1 MNQLPTTYA
10 CTLLLLLLLLLQ
22 GTLSLGVV
30 SGQLPPR
37 PSRGKTL
44 LHPCIARLAQQLAA
58 AGAVMPPPLAV
69 PPLQLPPLPTF
80 GKK

>member
-1 MNQLPTTYA
+1 MMFVA
-10 CTLLLLLLLLLQ
+10 LLQ
-22 GTLSLGVV
+22 GTLSLGVA
-30 SGQLPPR
+30 SGQPPPR

-58 AGAVMPPPLAV
+58 AAAVMPPPAPV
-69 PPLQLPPLPTF
+69 PALQLPPLPTF